1 MRNMSNDKLYHIPVL
16 AHDLRQEEMVR
27 QMCDALDYI
36 DQVAK
41 DIFTRIG
48 NRISDNHASL
58 HALNDRIA
66 LAQAKIDKVKGSNK
80 AMKVFSAA
88 KYPASDIPSDYSSVF
103 GGVQTLPPDVA
114 RSNYKLHSK
123 HKQLD
128 ETAMKDKLTYYGV
141 PQQTRRD
148 EGSRGEGLGGLPAN
162 VPSVSS
168 LLLFNTSENL

>member
-1 MRNMSNDKLYHIPVL
+1 MRNMSTDKLYDIPVVPP
-16 AHDLRQEEMVR
+16 DLRHEEMVR
-27 QMCDALDYI
+27 QICDALDHI

-48 NRISDNHASL
+48 KRIADNHASL

-88 KYPASDIPSDYSSVF
+88 KYPAADKPSDYTSVF
-103 GGVQTLPPDVA
+103 GGNQALPPGVTRD
-114 RSNYKLHSK
+114 NYKLHSK

-128 ETAMKDKLTYYGV
+128 EMAMKDKLMFYGV
-141 PQQTRRD
+141 PRHTRRD
-148 EGSRGEGLGGLPAN
+148 EGSQWEGLGGLPAN